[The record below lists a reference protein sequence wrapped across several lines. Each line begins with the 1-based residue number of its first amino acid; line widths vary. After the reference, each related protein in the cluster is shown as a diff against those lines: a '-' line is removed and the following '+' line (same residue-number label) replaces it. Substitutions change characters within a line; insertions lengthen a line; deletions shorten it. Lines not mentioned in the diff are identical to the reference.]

1 MEANMS
7 YSYFTREGANVMSQY
22 VELMQLRKDALFG
35 GDRKK
40 AEEYRIAAQK
50 LRDKGEVSSKDHLAS
65 AYT

>member
-1 MEANMS
+1 
-7 YSYFTREGANVMSQY
+7 MSQY
-22 VELMQLRKDALFG
+22 VELMQLRKDALRR

-40 AEEYRIAAQK
+40 AKEYMAAAQK